1 MVLPPPCGQHSVGTT
16 FPDSRIPVGSLRRS
30 SADFRLDP
38 LEEALTSCPGRG
50 GSTHPACRYRCW
62 TGPASHANRG
72 SAHHRGSTCRARSA
86 QRAGCR
92 RESKLGVG
100 VGVVSRRP
108 ATEAAGAHT
117 ASREA
122 RQSGAHRKG
131 IHPAARCGDHSAAEN
146 SRGSGRCWSGI
157 RGWHW
162 RA

>member
-1 MVLPPPCGQHSVGTT
+1 MVLPTVWPAHGGEDL
-16 FPDSRIPVGSLRRS
+16 PDSRIPVGSLHRS

-38 LEEALTSCPGRG
+38 LEALTSCPGRG

-62 TGPASHANRG
+62 TGPVSHANRG

-86 QRAGCR
+86 QNAGCR
-92 RESKLGVG
+92 RESKSG
-100 VGVVSRRP
+100 VGVVSHRP
-108 ATEAAGAHT
+108 ATEAVGAHT
-117 ASREA
+117 ASRGA

-131 IHPAARCGDHSAAEN
+131 IHSAARCVDHSAAEN